1 MSQNP
6 LTRRAYLIRPNQE
19 LKAHFLEIEQQD
31 LIDSLLIPTVVMTE
45 ALPFEGKLEG
55 YRALIQT
62 KCKEA
67 YLTDLFALESFENL
81 SERQTLPGDQTSL
94 IETFDKWWIL
104 EEVDTLEIAT
114 TW

>member
-19 LKAHFLEIEQQD
+19 LKAHFLEMEQQD

-55 YRALIQT
+55 YRTLIQT

-67 YLTDLFALESFENL
+67 YLTDLFALEPFENL